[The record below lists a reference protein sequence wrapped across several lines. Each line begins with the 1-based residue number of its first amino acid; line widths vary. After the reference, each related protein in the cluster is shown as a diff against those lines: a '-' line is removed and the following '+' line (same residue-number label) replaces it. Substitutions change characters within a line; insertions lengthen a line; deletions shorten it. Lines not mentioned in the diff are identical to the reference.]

1 MILFP
6 IWIMFAL
13 FILNVPVAFAIM
25 AAGISYFLIA
35 DTFLPVDMALQRMIA
50 GAESFPLMA
59 VPFFIMVGTVMN
71 YSGITDRLLTL
82 VNMLCGHWRGG
93 LAQVN
98 VLLSTFLGGVSGS
111 SNADAAMQSK
121 ILVPE
126 MVKRG
131 MSAEFSAAVTVT
143 SAVIAPIIPPG
154 IGLILYAFMAEAS
167 VAKMFL
173 GGYIPGIMMCVGL
186 MIVVKIIAVR
196 RNYQPTNS
204 GRAPLGAILRQALV
218 SAWALFLPFGIIL
231 GLRVGMFTPTEG
243 GAIAVVYSLFVGL
256 FIYRELKPRHMPAV
270 LLESVLGTAGVMLI
284 IVAANVL
291 GYYMSWERIPQTLSA
306 FLADFTTNPLVFLL
320 AVNIFLLILGM
331 FVEGTASLII
341 LTPLLIPTVRNLGID
356 PIHFGLVMVLNLTI
370 GGATPPFGTLIFVC
384 SSILRLSPGKIV
396 KESMPFLVALLL
408 VLAIITF
415 CPTFVLLLPNWL
427 LGQ

>member
-6 IWIMFAL
+6 IWIMFVL
-13 FILNVPVAFAIM
+13 FIFNIPVAFAIM
-25 AAGISYFLIA
+25 ASGISYFLIA

-59 VPFFIMVGTVMN
+59 VPFFIAVGTVMN

-98 VLLSTFLGGVSGS
+98 VLLSTFMGGVSGS

-154 IGLILYAFMAEAS
+154 IGLILYAFMAEVS

-173 GGYIPGIMMCVGL
+173 GGYIPGVMMCIAL
-186 MIVVKIIAVR
+186 MVVVRIISVR
-196 RNYQPTNS
+196 RNYLPTTDR
-204 GRAPLGAILRQALV
+204 RAAIGTILRQIMV

-243 GAIAVVYSLFVGL
+243 GAIAVVYSLFVGI
-256 FIYRELKPRHMPAV
+256 FIYRELKLRHMPAV
-270 LLESVLGTAGVMLI
+270 ILESVLGTAGVMLI

-291 GYYMSWERIPQTLSA
+291 GYYMSWERIPQNFSA
-306 FLADFTTNPLVFLL
+306 YLADFTTSPIAFLL
-320 AVNIFLLILGM
+320 ATNLFLLVLGM

-341 LTPLLIPTVRNLGID
+341 LTPLLIPTVHNLGID
-356 PIHFGLVMVLNLTI
+356 PVHFGLVIVLNLTI

-396 KESMPFLVALLL
+396 RESLPFLVALLA
-408 VLAIITF
+408 VLLLITLF
-415 CPTFVLLLPNWL
+415 PTFVMYLPNLLL
-427 LGQ
+427 GK

>member
-6 IWIMFAL
+6 VAIMFAL
-13 FILNVPVAFAIM
+13 FAVNVPVGFSIL
-25 AAGISYFLIA
+25 AAGVSYFMIA

-59 VPFFIMVGTVMN
+59 VPFFITVGAVMN

-82 VNMLCGHWRGG
+82 VNMFCGHWRGG

-111 SNADAAMQSK
+111 ANADAAMQSK
-121 ILVPE
+121 VLVPE

-131 MSAEFSAAVTVT
+131 MSEEFSAAVTVT

-154 IGLILYAFMAEAS
+154 IGLILYAFLADAS

-173 GGYIPGIMMCVGL
+173 GGYIPGILMCVAL
-186 MIVVKIIAVR
+186 MIVVKIIAMR
-196 RNYQPTNS
+196 RNYAPTS
-204 GRAPLGAILRQALV
+204 TGRPPFKAILRQVGV

-231 GLRVGMFTPTEG
+231 GLRIGMFTPTEG
-243 GAIAVVYSLFVGL
+243 GAMAVVYSLLVGFFV
-256 FIYRELKPRHMPAV
+256 YRELKFHHIRLI

-284 IVAANVL
+284 ICAANVL
-291 GYYMSWERIPQTLSA
+291 GYYMSWERIPQTISASLSTYTQSPY
-306 FLADFTTNPLVFLL
+306 L
-320 AVNIFLLILGM
+320 FLLIVNLFLLFLGM
-331 FVEGTASLII
+331 FMEGTASLII
-341 LTPLLIPTVRNLGID
+341 LTPLLIPTVKALNID
-356 PIHFGLVMVLNLTI
+356 IIHFGLVMVLNITI

-384 SSILRLSPGKIV
+384 SSILKLSPGKIV
-396 KESMPFLVALLL
+396 RESIPFLGALIFVLALVTYWPGL
-408 VLAIITF
+408 VLF
-415 CPTFVLLLPNWL
+415 LPNL
-427 LGQ
+427 LIGK

>member
-1 MILFP
+1 MILYP
-6 IWIMFAL
+6 LAVMFVL
-13 FILNVPVAFAIM
+13 FLLNVPVGFSIM
-25 AAGISYFLIA
+25 AGSISYFLWSA
-35 DTFLPVDMALQRMIA
+35 SFMPTDLALQRMIS

-59 VPFFIMVGTVMN
+59 VPFFITVGTVMN

-111 SNADAAMQSK
+111 ANADAAMQSK
-121 ILVPE
+121 VLVPE

-131 MSAEFSAAVTVT
+131 MSVEFSAAVTVT

-154 IGLILYAFMAEAS
+154 IGLILYAFLADAS

-173 GGYIPGIMMCVGL
+173 GGYIPGLMMCAAL
-186 MIVVKIIAVR
+186 MLVVKIIAVR
-196 RNYQPTNS
+196 RDYKPTVAK
-204 GRAPLGAILRQALV
+204 RATIGEILRQCVV

-231 GLRVGMFTPTEG
+231 GLRIGMFTPTEA
-243 GAIAVVYSLFVGL
+243 GAISVVYSLFVG
-256 FIYRELKPRHMPAV
+256 FFVYRELKPKHIPSI

-284 IVAANVL
+284 ICAANVL
-291 GYYMSWERIPQTLSA
+291 GYYMSWERIPQTISA
-306 FLADFTTNPLVFLL
+306 QLATLTTNPWLFLL
-320 AVNIFLLILGM
+320 LVNGFLLVLGM

-341 LTPLLIPTVRNLGID
+341 LTPLLVPTVRQLGID
-356 PIHFGLVMVLNLTI
+356 PIHFGLVMVLNVTI

-384 SSILRLSPGKIV
+384 SSVLKIGPGRIV
-396 KESMPFLVALLL
+396 RESLPLLGALLA
-408 VLAIITF
+408 VLAIVTF
-415 CPTFVLLLPNWL
+415 CPKFILFLPNLLL
-427 LGQ
+427 G